1 MGQQAAAIAVLQCGV
16 VLLRGRRCTGRVRL
30 AFWCVFRDRPVNHK
44 AETPARATPGVPVSA
59 STSPSHA
66 QKGLR
71 LGPFH
76 GCLVV
81 HQLAECVCLLRFQR
95 SPRRLQVDGRCRVCK
110 VACAC
115 RQPAR
120 HMSDVTC
127 LEIAGRKLETK
138 HDTRVIVLM
147 STYPD
152 ELLST
157 VSCFSCCRLFT
168 LMCCCVLLCAVNTL
182 LSTYCCQHDY
192 Y

>member
-1 MGQQAAAIAVLQCGV
+1 MLLCGV

-66 QKGLR
+66 QKGSR

-81 HQLAECVCLLRFQR
+81 HQLAECVCLASSLWRWGDCE
-95 SPRRLQVDGRCRVCK
+95 STAVYEVCK

-127 LEIAGRKLETK
+127 LKIDGRKLEMK
-138 HDTRVIVLM
+138 HDTRVI
-147 STYPD
+147 
-152 ELLST
+152 
-157 VSCFSCCRLFT
+157 SCRRT
-168 LMCCCVLLCAVNTL
+168 LPFCFMFLHAAVMCCCVLLCAVMCCHVL
-182 LSTYCCQHDY
+182 LIHCCQHTAVNMITID
-192 Y
+192 